1 MRIAE
6 TVTFGGSGLDRAA
19 ELRGAGDELRARAG
33 AQAVLFWRGK
43 PMLCGDALQRVPL
56 DHPVMADAAA
66 DMIFLGLEADV
77 PVFAADLSGWTPAS
91 LDDSTLNQFLDPSQQ
106 VHPAVPDAVFAE
118 LRAVMT
124 RLNRRDAEL
133 AATAKAVLGWHESH
147 RFCARCGA
155 ESKPAMSGWQRDCPS
170 CGGHHFPRTDPVVIM
185 LITHGNSVLL
195 GRSPGWPEGMYS
207 LLAGFV
213 EPGETIE
220 AAVRREVF
228 EEAGVRVGPVRYLAS
243 QPWPFPASL
252 MIGCHG
258 VALTD
263 EIDIDPVEIEDARWV
278 TREEVAAAMAGEL
291 SWLMPARRGAIAQFL
306 LRNWLADRLDTR
318 LG

>member
-19 ELRGAGDELRARAG
+19 EWRAQADELRRRPAAR
-33 AQAVLFWRGK
+33 VILLWRGK
-43 PMLCGDALQRVPL
+43 PMLKDDVLMCVPL
-56 DHPVMADAAA
+56 DHPVMSDAT
-66 DMIFLGLEADV
+66 DDLILLGLDGIG
-77 PVFAADLSGWTPAS
+77 PVFAADLSGWTPPD
-91 LDDSTLNQFLDPSQQ
+91 LDTTHLDTFLDPSEQR
-106 VHPAVPDAVFAE
+106 HPAMPAGTVFAE
-118 LRAVMT
+118 LRAIMT
-124 RLNRRDAEL
+124 RLSPRDAEL
-133 AATAKAVLGWHESH
+133 AATAKAIMGWHLSH

-155 ESKPAMSGWQRDCPS
+155 ESAMSMAGWQRDCAA

-228 EEAGVRVGPVRYLAS
+228 EEAGVRVGAVSYLAS

-252 MIGCHG
+252 MLGCAG
-258 VALTD
+258 VALDADIT
-263 EIDIDPVEIEDARWV
+263 IDPTEIEDALWV
-278 TREEVAAAMAGEL
+278 TREDLALAFTGGHPRIL
-291 SWLMPARRGAIAQFL
+291 PARNGAIAHFL
-306 LRNWLADRLDTR
+306 LRQWLADQLD
-318 LG
+318 